1 MIFPAGERDAKRK
14 TLYAAILD
22 LQTAFQER
30 LFALKAVGHDGSI
43 ELAESDL
50 VAIGVVLRELATV
63 LEGFE
68 K

>member
-1 MIFPAGERDAKRK
+1 MFDLVRCAIPPLFPSAP
-14 TLYAAILD
+14 
-22 LQTAFQER
+22 TAFQER
-30 LFALKAVGHDGSI
+30 LFALKAVGHDVSI

-50 VAIGVVLRELATV
+50 VAIGVVLRDLATV